1 MKSCGV
7 KVIPIESIKAASA
20 AVKYSVVN
28 QLKDAGDFK
37 AMPVNNTVQTGKRV
51 VATSATLTYVSKTF
65 FPKLFS
71 GSGSGSGTSAT
82 STASYERQ
90 NGK

>member
-7 KVIPIESIKAASA
+7 KVIPIESIKAANA

-28 QLKDAGDFK
+28 QVKDAGDFK

-51 VATSATLTYVSKTF
+51 VATSATLTYVSKIF
-65 FPKLFS
+65 FPKLF
-71 GSGSGSGTSAT
+71 SGSGSGTSAT